1 MCREATKI
9 DRIRARIRRL
19 ADMGEVKN
27 VAEIYEDT
35 DRVFDLVGLFLVGND
50 ERNANVAFF
59 FDIDHNGEMT
69 EFRRIPGTRN
79 MSDRNMVVAFDSPM
93 ATTRVLRW

>member
-1 MCREATKI
+1 MCKRKNHI

-27 VAEIYEDT
+27 VAELYEDR
-35 DRVFDLVGLFLVGND
+35 DRVYDLVGVFLVGND
-50 ERNANVAFF
+50 ERNANVAFL

-79 MSDRNMVVAFDSPM
+79 MTDRNMVAAFDSPM

>member
-1 MCREATKI
+1 M
-9 DRIRARIRRL
+9 
-19 ADMGEVKN
+19 
-27 VAEIYEDT
+27 
-35 DRVFDLVGLFLVGND
+35 GND